1 MNPSLQEI
9 KDAVSAL
16 SASERVDL
24 ARFVLSSLDEEEEQA
39 VRDEWIALAEERMA
53 EVRSGNVVGVPAE
66 EVLKSLLDERR

>member
-1 MNPSLQEI
+1 MNPNLQEI

-24 ARFVLSSLDEEEEQA
+24 ARFVLSSLDEQEEQA
-39 VRDEWIALAEERMA
+39 VRAEWIAVAEERMA

>member
-1 MNPSLQEI
+1 MNPNLQEI

>member
-1 MNPSLQEI
+1 MNPNLQEI

-16 SASERVDL
+16 SAGERVDL
-24 ARFVLSSLDEEEEQA
+24 ARFVLSSLDEQEEQA
-39 VRDEWIALAEERMA
+39 VRAEWIALAEERMA